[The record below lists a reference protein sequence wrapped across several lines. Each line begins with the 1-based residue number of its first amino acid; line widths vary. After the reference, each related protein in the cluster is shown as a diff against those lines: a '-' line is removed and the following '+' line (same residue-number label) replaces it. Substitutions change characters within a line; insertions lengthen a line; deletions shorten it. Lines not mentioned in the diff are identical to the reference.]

1 MDGRD
6 YFTISQASQFS
17 GFHPQTIRKY
27 VDNNQIKSFKTPSGQ
42 RRIHRIGLEEFINLR
57 SSPISYQKPSFTISN
72 SSNSSNSSNPSSQ
85 ITNRTNFLYA
95 RVSSKK
101 QLDDLD
107 KQIKFLQ
114 TYRSEYVQ
122 YTLISDI
129 SSGINFKRKGLQTL
143 LDSCIQ
149 GTIGEVVVAHKDRLC
164 RFGFE
169 LLQLFITKSGG
180 IVTVIDC
187 QTNKSSEQELAED
200 LLSIV
205 HIYSCKQMGKRS
217 YQAKQGIKNVES
229 ETETISSAEENI

>member
-6 YFTISQASQFS
+6 FFTISQASQFS
-17 GFHPQTIRKY
+17 GFHPHTIRKY
-27 VDNNQIKSFKTPSGQ
+27 VDQNQIKSFKTPSGQ
-42 RRIHRIGLEEFINLR
+42 RRIHRTGLEEFINLR
-57 SSPISYQKPSFTISN
+57 SSPISHEKPSITISN
-72 SSNSSNSSNPSSQ
+72 SSTPFTSQ
-85 ITNRTNFLYA
+85 TTNKTNFLYA

-107 KQIKFLQ
+107 RQIKFLQ
-114 TYRSEYVQ
+114 THRSEYMQ

-180 IVTVIDC
+180 TVTVIDC
-187 QTNKSSEQELAED
+187 HTNKSSEQELAED
-200 LLSIV
+200 LLSII

-217 YQAKQGIKNVES
+217 YKAKQGIKNVES
-229 ETETISSAEENI
+229 ETETISSAEENIS